1 MVFAAQKDCVL
12 CKECSH
18 SRCSFT
24 LQIIDLLQCPFSS
37 YFLFQWNIFGKFLFC
52 SLMRR
57 IPLMFLRFK
66 KKKKKLSQTE
76 MTVNLASSSKSQN
89 TRTSSALFT
98 AALQFALF
106 CIRSETELANFKNK
120 RVWFSN
126 GLMFGE
132 RCTKIRSLKT
142 SIFFFNIYIKTWR
155 AWIIR
160 ASLLTVHQ
168 EGSSSFLTCR
178 LTGPQCHSCYLL
190 DDGQTPAPTS
200 GCSWQQQCL

>member
-57 IPLMFLRFK
+57 IPLMFLRLK
-66 KKKKKLSQTE
+66 KKIKPDW
-76 MTVNLASSSKSQN
+76 NDSKSGFILKKSEYQN
-89 TRTSSALFT
+89 LVSFIHSSA
-98 AALQFALF
+98 AV
-106 CIRSETELANFKNK
+106 CIILHQKWN
-120 RVWFSN
+120 RVSRFSN

-132 RCTKIRSLKT
+132 RSTKIRSLKT
-142 SIFFFNIYIKTWR
+142 LIFFFNIYIKTWR